1 MWLGVKLTGQAGRLR
16 LGWAFPRGGREV
28 CVCVCVCRDGAG
40 AGGTS
45 GRQVTSSL

>member
-28 CVCVCVCRDGAG
+28 CVCVCVCVCAG
-40 AGGTS
+40 MEQG
-45 GRQVTSSL
+45 QVAHQVGK